1 MDNIIGNIDT
11 EHDMIHQ
18 GMTGIEVGV
27 RVRTDFKRKDP
38 SYKIDM
44 YGYCCKLEVLNVAAD
59 YAYNYTT
66 PKC

>member
-1 MDNIIGNIDT
+1 MLMVVVEEGWSMDNIIGNIDT

-27 RVRTDFKRKDP
+27 RVRTDFKRKEP

-44 YGYCCKLEVLNVAAD
+44 YG
-59 YAYNYTT
+59 
-66 PKC
+66 